1 MIEISAQPDASAAFR
16 VALDSLSRASVRPE
30 LELEEIEAPSDLAK
44 HAIAFAMHVHK
55 EEHPHADA
63 GVGRFVLLW
72 DATPQ
77 EFWTS
82 SFRVICYAK
91 SPVESYIVMDQ
102 SEPDIPWEW
111 LTEALAVRGADYSN
125 PAGTTTRIVSTGFGS
140 MAHQNDHAEMEL
152 RSSWNAVGTELGAHL
167 EAFQDLVCAMAGL
180 PLHPE
185 TSAFK

>member
-1 MIEISAQPDASAAFR
+1 MIEIWAQDDASAAFR
-16 VALDSLSRASVRPE
+16 VALDSLGHAELRPE

-44 HAIAFAMHVHK
+44 HAVAFAMHVHK
-55 EEHPHADA
+55 DEHPGADA

-72 DATPQ
+72 DSTPQ

-82 SFRVICYAK
+82 NFRVICYAK

-111 LTEALAVRGADYSN
+111 LTEALAIRGAEYSN

-140 MAHQNDHAEMEL
+140 MAHQSDHAEMEL
-152 RSSWNAVGTELGAHL
+152 RSSWNANGTNIGAHL